1 LILSMGRGKAS
12 TIYKYAL
19 AVGIL
24 GPVRMALN
32 DIIAKFPRL
41 FWVVS
46 TLEMVERAA
55 YYGMLAALPYH
66 LVYNLHFETT
76 SVGLILSLLT
86 PFLYILPIVS
96 GALAGKYGFRP
107 VMVPAFLLITVGYV
121 MAGFVSSFYLM
132 LAAFIILGIGTGTFK
147 PMTSGTIATTTSEG
161 TRNLG
166 YSIYYWMIN
175 VGSFLA
181 PLLVAIVIPKESYQL
196 VFFMSAGLV
205 AANFFI
211 AFLFFKNPIEP
222 DPKKS
227 VIQVL
232 KGAVQILRD
241 KRFMVLMLIYSGFW
255 FMYAVNNA
263 AVVLYMVDFKV
274 VPDWF
279 PPALVQTVNPIT
291 ILIAGPLLGKLVEK
305 YDSLHAMIGGMM
317 LFIIGIL
324 VMGLTTVSVLLIA
337 GIVIFSIA
345 EFIVHPTY
353 LSYISKIAPRD
364 KVAVYM
370 GYGFIPAFIGY
381 SFGNFLVALAYTI
394 FSEESH
400 RPKFFWSLIGAVGL
414 LTIAC
419 LMLYSQYLGRHGVIE
434 KSSASKLDIE
444 APIEATDEEDRAFP
458 DVVSAQG
465 SMPLRKHPVLE
476 SQITVAVAL
485 LVIPG
490 LLFGAY
496 AGGTDMY
503 YRPTV
508 GTSGNSWD
516 GYVIANTTST
526 ISGESRQNSETPVQI
541 GLNESNIMCATFTLS
556 WTDEAD
562 QGSGLRALTNQPD
575 EFGLSVTTSN
585 GTTIESQM
593 VANIQGQ
600 KGIVTLDV
608 EMAPK
613 KPQSSGNETF
623 NVIVVCGDCGDQT
636 SRFGFRDVADDGNFW
651 TLQVGSQYYM
661 KKTG

>member
-1 LILSMGRGKAS
+1 
-12 TIYKYAL
+12 
-19 AVGIL
+19 
-24 GPVRMALN
+24 MALK
-32 DIIAKFPRL
+32 DIIARFPRL

-121 MAGFVSSFYLM
+121 IAGFVSSFYLM
-132 LAAFIILGIGTGTFK
+132 LVAFIILGIGTGTFK

-181 PLLVAIVIPKESYQL
+181 PLAVAIAIPRESYRL

-211 AFLFFKNPIEP
+211 AFFFFRNPIAP

-227 VIQVL
+227 IVQVL
-232 KGAVQILRD
+232 KGALLILRD
-241 KRFMVLMLIYSGFW
+241 KRFMILMVIYSGFW

-274 VPDWF
+274 MGDWF
-279 PPALVQTVNPIT
+279 PPAMVQIVNPIT
-291 ILIAGPLLGKLVEK
+291 ILVAGPLLGKLVEK
-305 YDSLHAMIGGMM
+305 YDSLHAMIAGMVI
-317 LFIIGIL
+317 FIIGIL
-324 VMGLTTVSVLLIA
+324 LMGLTTISVLFIS

-345 EFIVHPTY
+345 EFIIHPTY
-353 LSYISKIAPRD
+353 LSYISKIAPKD

-370 GYGFIPAFIGY
+370 GYGFIPAFLGY
-381 SFGNFLVALAYTI
+381 TSGNFLVALFYTI
-394 FSEESH
+394 FAEEAH

-419 LMLYSQYLGRHGVIE
+419 LMLYSQYLARQGVVE
-434 KSSASKLDIE
+434 KSSSEKKVG
-444 APIEATDEEDRAFP
+444 APLEKMDGADRALP
-458 DVVSAQG
+458 DIVTAQG
-465 SMPLRKHPVLE
+465 NVPLRKHPVWE
-476 SQITVAVAL
+476 SQITVAVAIL
-485 LVIPG
+485 LIPG

-496 AGGTDMY
+496 AGGMNGY
-503 YRPTV
+503 YR
-508 GTSGNSWD
+508 GTESQGAGVWDRYNLTAGEPVTASGHATENARSAEQVEIQD
-516 GYVIANTTST
+516 INLVS
-526 ISGESRQNSETPVQI
+526 
-541 GLNESNIMCATFTLS
+541 ATFTLS
-556 WTDEAD
+556 WTDNEAPPPRVT
-562 QGSGLRALTNQPD
+562 SYTNQPD
-575 EFGLSVTTSN
+575 EFGLAVGLPN
-585 GTTIESQM
+585 GTAVSSQI
-593 VANIQGQ
+593 VANAPGQ
-600 KGIVTLDV
+600 PGSVSVSVDLY
-608 EMAPK
+608 PK
-613 KPQSSGNETF
+613 KPGSDAGEGAFCVT
-623 NVIVVCGDCGDQT
+623 VVCGNCGDWT
-636 SRFGFRDVADDGNFW
+636 NRFNTFPYADTGNDWALEVSYQF
-651 TLQVGSQYYM
+651 YAR
-661 KKTG
+661 K